1 MGLVSSVNGSFKSG
15 RRSSSTKFGFKKNK
29 LIVHYDASNSNSY
42 GGSGSTFTDLSQHSN
57 DGTIVGSPTFNTDK
71 FTWTSG
77 DYIRT
82 PDLDDQITALSENH
96 TVEIWCRPTNDG
108 VVIQYAGQ
116 TTPNTSYHHS
126 AIEIV
131 EEQVE
136 FGLWNGTALTS
147 TGPTGAISMNEWH
160 QIVLTYRNGT
170 VKGYVDGELVGTASV
185 AWVSPMDGGTGA
197 FHIIAG
203 AATITNQGDGT
214 IFDGDIGA
222 LRVYRRALGINDIRR
237 NYNHN
242 KNTWSNPVAAWDP
255 ATDITTVAWIDASD
269 SSNYSAN
276 GSNQLTS
283 VTDKSGTYSNM
294 TTLNGGIGGTPTV
307 GNTLNSL
314 NVFTFDGNNEYIQS
328 TSYEAQVS
336 SGNHWCIGL
345 FRYDGTDNTKDSFW
359 SYETNGSPKRDYA
372 ISSAENN
379 NTWSGEIDM
388 DGLSSNRIS
397 STIGN
402 QLSWTGLG
410 GLNRY
415 QWYIIAVFFNKTGN
429 QIGIRFDGR
438 TNSFSPVN
446 DYDNSLQTNQEL
458 RIMRNRASVELEGQ
472 MAEFFAVADLP
483 GTGGTDLST
492 IEKAEGYLA
501 HKWGRTSALPV
512 DHPYK
517 SSAP

>member
-29 LIVHYDASNSNSY
+29 LIVHYDASDSNSY

-57 DGTIVGSPTFNTDK
+57 DGTIVGSPTFDTDK

-136 FGLWNGTALTS
+136 FGLWNGTAITS

-170 VKGYVDGELVGTASV
+170 VKGYVDGELVGTTSV
-185 AWVSPMDGGTGA
+185 AWDSPMDDGIGA

-214 IFDGDIGA
+214 IFDGDVGA

-242 KNTWSNPVAAWDP
+242 KNTWSNPVVTWSP
-255 ATDITTVAWIDASD
+255 AVDITPAVWIDASD
-269 SSNYSAN
+269 ASSYTLSSSTVTA
-276 GSNQLTS
+276 
-283 VTDKSGTYSNM
+283 VTDKAGNYSF
-294 TTLNGGIGGTPTV
+294 TVSGTPTV
-307 GNTLNSL
+307 VSSALNSL
-314 NVFTFDGNNEYIQS
+314 PVFDFLASSNEDF
-328 TSYEAQVS
+328 TTTTEEAQTDG
-336 SGNHWCIGL
+336 SGNHWAIGVFL
-345 FRYDGTDNTKDSFW
+345 IDSVNDNQDSLWSIENNTVSGTS
-359 SYETNGSPKRDYA
+359 KRDYA
-372 ISSAENN
+372 ISAGNASLFN
-379 NTWSGEIDM
+379 GELDL

-402 QLSWTGLG
+402 KQDFDSGLSLD
-410 GLNRY
+410 NY
-415 QWYIIAVFFNKTGN
+415 HIVCVIFNKTGN
-429 QIGIRFDGR
+429 QIALR
-438 TNSFSPVN
+438 TNGSNAFTPVN
-446 DYDNSLQTNQEL
+446 DYDNAINQNQDV
-458 RIMRNRASVELEGQ
+458 RIMRNRANERTDGRV
-472 MAEFFAVADLP
+472 AEFFTVAGAP
-483 GTGGTDLST
+483 GTGGTDIT
-492 IEKAEGYLA
+492 DVQKAEGYLA
-501 HKWGRTSALPV
+501 HKWGLTSALPV

-517 SSAP
+517 SSVP